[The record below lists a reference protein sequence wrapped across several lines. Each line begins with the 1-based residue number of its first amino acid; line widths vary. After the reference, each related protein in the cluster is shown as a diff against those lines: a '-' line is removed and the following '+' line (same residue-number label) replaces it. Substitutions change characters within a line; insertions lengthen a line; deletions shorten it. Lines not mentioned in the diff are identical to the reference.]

1 MDADDDISWHNWEK
15 FTTID
20 SDNNNNKSD
29 KLRKL
34 NDNNIDINDID
45 IINIIDNNTNTVD
58 DDIGYDPILEH
69 IRSKYA
75 LQSTSLQI
83 YASLLFVM
91 VGLFDW
97 MRYRDTMNIF
107 MIFAGGAGMAS
118 GMASSSSMESV
129 WNCVSVHIYLLE
141 AYNLSNRERSR
152 TKKDHPHDSSCA
164 GGGGDEGNGGGGN
177 NVVVIGNDHRKDDEG
192 DEKHLFLKVGN
203 TCFLVGCI
211 LDVSSCHSS

>member
-15 FTTID
+15 FTSID
-20 SDNNNNKSD
+20 VNNNNSNSN

-34 NDNNIDINDID
+34 NDNSNNNNIDINDID
-45 IINIIDNNTNTVD
+45 MINIINNNTNTMD

-69 IRSKYA
+69 IRSKYT

-83 YASLLFVM
+83 YASVFFVM

-141 AYNLSNRERSR
+141 AYNLSSRERS
-152 TKKDHPHDSSCA
+152 HESSC
-164 GGGGDEGNGGGGN
+164 GGCGGEDGSVGGGN
-177 NVVVIGNDHRKDDEG
+177 NLVVVDHRKDDEG

-211 LDVSSCHSS
+211 LDVSSCHYS